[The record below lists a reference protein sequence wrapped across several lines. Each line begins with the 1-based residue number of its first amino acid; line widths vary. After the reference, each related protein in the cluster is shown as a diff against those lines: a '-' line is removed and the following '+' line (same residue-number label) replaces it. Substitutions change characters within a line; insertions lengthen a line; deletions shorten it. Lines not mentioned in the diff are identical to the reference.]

1 METRSEYVD
10 RISHLIEQTVRSQ
23 LGGIVDQVVTRF
35 EDDFEGEPS
44 LFTDV
49 LLNDTAPTDLGWRFA
64 TTRVSVLNALKDIGE
79 NRFPYLSTKR
89 PNDDYPEDLTIKSRK
104 RRA

>member
-1 METRSEYVD
+1 METRSEYAD
-10 RISHLIEQTVRSQ
+10 RISHLIEQTVRLQ
-23 LGGIVDQVVTRF
+23 LGGIVDKVTTRF

-49 LLNDTAPTDLGWRFA
+49 FLNDTAPADLGWRFA
-64 TTRVSVLNALKDIGE
+64 TTRVAVLNALKDIGE
-79 NRFPYLSTKR
+79 TKFPYLSTKR
-89 PNDDYPEDLTIKSRK
+89 PNDEYPEELTIRSRK